1 MTSFAANPVRAIA
14 SLADKSAVTPAF
26 SMSRPYQKKIVM
38 PTGNGKF
45 LVFLRSDPR
54 SIRIVNT
61 LDEAKAYVNKA
72 ARKFYQRHLF
82 VDEIFRQEL

>member
-1 MTSFAANPVRAIA
+1 MTSFAANPVRAFA
-14 SLADKSAVTPAF
+14 SLADKTAVTFLMA
-26 SMSRPYQKKIVM
+26 RPYQKKVVM

-54 SIRIVNT
+54 SIRIVDT

-72 ARKFYQRHLF
+72 ARKFYQNKS
-82 VDEIFRQEL
+82 QGSP